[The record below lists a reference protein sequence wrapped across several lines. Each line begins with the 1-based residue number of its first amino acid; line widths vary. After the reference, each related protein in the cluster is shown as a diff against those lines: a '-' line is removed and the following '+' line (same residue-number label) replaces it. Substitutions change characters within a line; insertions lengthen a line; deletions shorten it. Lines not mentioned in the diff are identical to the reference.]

1 MSSLLPPPRL
11 LLALWA
17 ALAGNALQ
25 AACPPDCPPYAAAY
39 ELTDLGTLGGTK
51 SEGFGINDA
60 GQVVGRS
67 SIAGDAATHAF
78 LYDHGALTDLGT
90 LGGTWSSA
98 SAINAGGQIVGDSTL
113 ADGSLHATLWTGRT
127 PSDLGT
133 NGAAGSSASG
143 INTACQIVGYVFD
156 GATLA
161 SSQAT
166 LWDGASIIS
175 LPLPA
180 DGSAPSSADAITDAG
195 QIVGFANSR
204 SLPDGPYAALWPS
217 SAQPDM
223 LLDSAGQPG
232 EAVATT
238 GSVSVGTAL
247 ETPRPAL
254 WNGTALTYLGGV
266 AVGAAYALNG
276 SGAVVGTDYESG
288 AILWLPQDYS
298 SAKAAIDL
306 NLTLRPEVAATVE
319 LSAAQAIN
327 SAGLIVVN
335 GYAGGAPHAFLL
347 TPALTPAGPPAVQL
361 SANPATVATGG
372 TFTVSWS
379 SSNSWS
385 CVADGSAPGG
395 APPWSGM
402 QATSGSVNLD
412 AGASPGTITL
422 ALSCYYGNQA
432 AAAQT
437 TITVGYPAVSVSL
450 TASAASIMTGQSTTL
465 TWSSENAT
473 GCSATGG
480 ASGDGWQG
488 AQPLAS
494 SKVVTESNP
503 GTSPLA
509 LTYTLTCVSS
519 VSNKSSAASAT
530 ISVMPQ
536 PGGGGGGAFEL
547 WTLFTLLTTALRLR
561 RVAARARAVDPPATP
576 GFRAG

>member
-1 MSSLLPPPRL
+1 MRPWLPAPRL
-11 LLALWA
+11 LLALFA
-17 ALAGNALQ
+17 ALTGVALPAQ
-25 AACPPDCPPYAAAY
+25 ALCPPDCPPYPAAY

-67 SIAGDAATHAF
+67 TIAGDAATHAF
-78 LYDHGALTDLGT
+78 LYDGGTLTDLGT
-90 LGGTWSSA
+90 LGGAWSSA
-98 SAINAGGQIVGDSTL
+98 NAINAGGQIVGDSTL
-113 ADGSLHATLWTGRT
+113 GDGSLHATLWNGRT

-133 NGAAGSSASG
+133 NGAARSSATA
-143 INTACQIVGYVFD
+143 INTAGQIVGYVFD

-161 SSQAT
+161 NSQAT
-166 LWDGASIIS
+166 LWDGASIVS
-175 LPLPA
+175 LPEPA
-180 DGSAPSSADAITDAG
+180 DGSAPSKADAITDAG
-195 QIVGFANSR
+195 QIVGVANSR

-217 SAQPDM
+217 SADPDM

-232 EAVATT
+232 EAFATT

-327 SAGLIVVN
+327 SAGLIVAN

-347 TPALTPAGPPAVQL
+347 TPAPAPAGPPAVQL
-361 SANPATVATGG
+361 SANPATVAPGG
-372 TFTVSWS
+372 TFTVNWS

-385 CVADGSAPGG
+385 CVADSS
-395 APPWSGM
+395 APPWSGV
-402 QATSGSVNLD
+402 QPTSGSVMLT
-412 AGASPGTITL
+412 AGPSPGTITL
-422 ALSCYYGNQA
+422 ALSCYYGNQGA
-432 AAAQT
+432 AAHT
-437 TITVGYPAVSVSL
+437 TVTVSYPEVSVSL
-450 TASAASIMTGQSTTL
+450 TASATSVMTGQSTTL
-465 TWSSENAT
+465 TWSSDNAT
-473 GCSATGG
+473 SCSATGG

-494 SKVVTESNP
+494 SKVVTESNA
-503 GTSPLA
+503 GTA
-509 LTYTLTCVSS
+509 AITLTYTLTCVSS
-519 VSNKSSAASAT
+519 VSNKSGAARASIT
-530 ISVMPQ
+530 VMPQ
-536 PGGGGGGAFEL
+536 PAGGGGGALEL
-547 WTLFTLLTTALRLR
+547 WTLLTLLAAMALRLALVPQR
-561 RVAARARAVDPPATP
+561 SGRKIRY
-576 GFRAG
+576 